1 MVRKY
6 ARRGGDAAFGEACW
20 YWQQQHERF
29 RSEVARHERT
39 QKKNRAM
46 VSCWLGLSVPTMLEL
61 LRTCTALHAA
71 QNQRKHG
78 LPHACPSSPV
88 VGVECGEGRA
98 VRLGAWRPRAARV
111 QPRRGPRRRLPAQ
124 VRHRGDGHAA
134 RGEGRE
140 ATWRGA
146 RGGVKWE
153 RAAPGRRAQ
162 SRPCAHLLRTRLLR
176 GVRGEGAARSN
187 IVSLLSRL
195 SCLSHVSLMSPLCL
209 PSFPTR
215 SAPAARRDCS
225 HLSLS
230 TLRFSSQL
238 SRSRRSSSAALYAAS
253 ASLRRGVK
261 RGRGR

>member
-1 MVRKY
+1 L
-6 ARRGGDAAFGEACW
+6 ARRAGTGNSNTSGFVPRWRATSAHKKRTARWSHAGWGCRSPPCLSYFEPAQLCTRHKINASMAF
-20 YWQQQHERF
+20 
-29 RSEVARHERT
+29 RT
-39 QKKNRAM
+39 
-46 VSCWLGLSVPTMLEL
+46 
-61 LRTCTALHAA
+61 HA
-71 QNQRKHG
+71 
-78 LPHACPSSPV
+78 LPHPSLAWSAV
-88 VGVECGEGRA
+88 RGVPSGLVRGGRA
-98 VRLGAWRPRAARV
+98 LPECSPAADRDDV
-111 QPRRGPRRRLPAQ
+111 CRHRSDTAATATRRG
-124 VRHRGDGHAA
+124 A
-134 RGEGRE
+134 RGEKRRGE
-140 ATWRGA
+140 GRGA

-195 SCLSHVSLMSPLCL
+195 SCLSHVSLMSPLYL